1 MNPDTGPVREAVVAR
16 LRSHGRAM
24 ALPIVLLVAASAG
37 LGYFAGRF
45 EQQWQNLLV
54 LGGGLLVI
62 VLGFLLPLSRWLARN
77 YIITTR
83 RLVLRHGVFVQHRQ
97 ELLHS
102 RGYDVTVRRSTVQAV
117 FGSGDVLIDTGA
129 GRPVVLRDVP
139 SAGLVQA
146 ALHDLMESA
155 QVTLAAR
162 RRELDR

>member
-1 MNPDTGPVREAVVAR
+1 MAADTGPVREAIVAR

-24 ALPIVLLVAASAG
+24 VWPVLLLVAVAAA
-37 LGYFAGRF
+37 LGYFTGRF
-45 EQQWQNLLV
+45 EQDWQNLLV
-54 LGGGLLVI
+54 VGLGALAGI
-62 VLGFLLPLSRWLARN
+62 LGFLLPLSRWLARN

-83 RLVLRHGVFVQHRQ
+83 RLVLRHGVVVQHRQ

-102 RGYDVTVRRSTVQAV
+102 RGYDVTVRRSPVQAM
-117 FGSGDVLIDTGA
+117 FGSGDVLIDTG
-129 GRPVVLRDVP
+129 GERPVVLRDVP

-162 RRELDR
+162 RRELGD